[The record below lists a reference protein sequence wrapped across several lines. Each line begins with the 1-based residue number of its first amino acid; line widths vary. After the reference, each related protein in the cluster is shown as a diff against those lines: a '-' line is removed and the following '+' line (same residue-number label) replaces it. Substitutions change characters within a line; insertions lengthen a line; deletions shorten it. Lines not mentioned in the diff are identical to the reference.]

1 MSQSVLFERLLVPY
15 DGSALADQALLMV
28 VYLARRGAEVIL
40 LQVVPD
46 HGQGMGPEEVWQDG
60 EALERAKVLAQRDLH
75 RAEGWLATHR
85 ADLRITHLIE
95 VGDPAAEILRVA
107 ERVNAGVIVLASA
120 GHAGVGRLAT
130 GTVAERVTR
139 HAEQPVLLIRLTDTM
154 IGVSPPPPA
163 RLIVPLDGSDLAT
176 QALPVAQELASRLHM
191 PVHLITVIDPEEI
204 GAPVVAYEATISP
217 DIWQELFASARLD
230 AQVRLERLC
239 ASLIAA
245 GIISD
250 WEIVEGRV
258 AQAILERCQ
267 PGDILV
273 MTTRGRSGARLW
285 RIGSIADKI
294 VRYTVVP
301 VLVLP
306 VREVRE
312 TVVPVVE
319 ELPSW
324 PHHGAHRG

>member
-1 MSQSVLFERLLVPY
+1 
-15 DGSALADQALLMV
+15 
-28 VYLARRGAEVIL
+28 
-40 LQVVPD
+40 
-46 HGQGMGPEEVWQDG
+46 VWQDG

-75 RAEGWLATHR
+75 RATGWLTTHR
-85 ADLRITHLIE
+85 TDLRITHLIE
-95 VGDPAAEILRVA
+95 VGDPATEILRVA
-107 ERVNAGVIVLASA
+107 ERVKAGVIVLASA

-154 IGVSPPPPA
+154 IGVPPPPLT
-163 RLIVPLDGSDLAT
+163 RLVVPLDGSDLAA
-176 QALPVAQELASRLHM
+176 QALPVARELASRLQL

-217 DIWQELFASARLD
+217 EMWQELFASARLD

-239 ASLIAA
+239 ASLNTA
-245 GIISD
+245 GITTD

-258 AQAILERCQ
+258 AQAILERCR
-267 PGDILV
+267 PGDLLV

-294 VRYTVVP
+294 IRYTVVP

-306 VREVRE
+306 VHEVRE
-312 TVVPVVE
+312 TIVPVVE
-319 ELPSW
+319 ELPAW
-324 PHHGAHRG
+324 PHPGEDRG

>member
-1 MSQSVLFERLLVPY
+1 MSQSFSFERLLVPY
-15 DGSALADQALLMV
+15 DGSALADQTLPMV
-28 VYLARRGAEVIL
+28 VYLAPQGAEVIL

-46 HGQGMGPEEVWQDG
+46 HGHEMGPEEVWQDG

-75 RAEGWLATHR
+75 RAADWLTAHR
-85 ADLRITHLIE
+85 ADLRITHLTE
-95 VGDPAAEILRVA
+95 VGDPATEILHVA
-107 ERVNAGVIVLASA
+107 ERLNAGVIVLASA

-139 HAEQPVLLIRLTDTM
+139 HADRPVLLIRLTDTT
-154 IGVSPPPPA
+154 IGVSPPPLT
-163 RLIVPLDGSDLAT
+163 RLMVPLDGSDLAA
-176 QALPVAQELASRLHM
+176 QALPVAQELASRLQL

-204 GAPVVAYEATISP
+204 GAPVIAYEATISP
-217 DIWQELFASARLD
+217 EIWQECFASARLD

-245 GIISD
+245 GITSD

-258 AQAILERCQ
+258 AQTILERCR
-267 PGDILV
+267 PGDLLV

-294 VRYTVVP
+294 VRYTAVP

-319 ELPSW
+319 ELPAW
-324 PHHGAHRG
+324 PRPGAHRG